1 VEGELSDGMTK
12 GRDDER
18 AAGDSEVVAGAVEG
32 AEVVVEG
39 AEIAVGAVEGI
50 EVAAVGE
57 EIELE
62 VNLRPEVRYPVTFRP
77 WAAQVEIESRWGEKA
92 SQLGIQEERRYTRI
106 TRGIVSAQNGGLVAG
121 RMVNKGYIR
130 RLAVLLPGEEG
141 HSTGR
146 NCEEG
151 RYG

>member
-1 VEGELSDGMTK
+1 MTK

-18 AAGDSEVVAGAVEG
+18 AVGDSEA
-32 AEVVVEG
+32 
-39 AEIAVGAVEGI
+39 AVGAVEET
-50 EVAAVGE
+50 EVVVGAVEGTEIAVVGE

-62 VNLRPEVRYPVTFRP
+62 VSLRPEARYPVTFRP
-77 WAAQVEIESRWGEKA
+77 WAARVEAGSRWGEKA
-92 SQLGIQEERRYTRI
+92 GQLGIQEEDRYIRI
-106 TRGIVSAQNGGLVAG
+106 TRGIVSAQTGRLVVG

-130 RLAVLLPGEEG
+130 RLGVLLPREEG